1 MSSFSILPLMFC
13 RGYENGSGS
22 EARFGLKILNFKFS
36 GDADVLLRFLVDA
49 YLRF

>member
-1 MSSFSILPLMFC
+1 MFC

-36 GDADVLLRFLVDA
+36 GDANVSSIFLVNA
-49 YLRF
+49 KSKF

>member
-36 GDADVLLRFLVDA
+36 GDADVWLRFFVDA
-49 YLRF
+49 